1 MDNVAAKQLIREI
14 KRQNDLKV
22 LEIELL
28 TKQFIKIDKDY
39 LRDFVKKRLDE
50 IEYKYYLKG
59 KNING

>member
-1 MDNVAAKQLIREI
+1 MDNITAKQLTREI

-39 LRDFVKKRLDE
+39 LRDFIKKRLDE
-50 IEYKYYLKG
+50 IEYKYK
-59 KNING
+59 

>member
-1 MDNVAAKQLIREI
+1 MDNVEANQLIREL

-22 LEIELL
+22 LEIEFL

-50 IEYKYYLKG
+50 IEYKYK
-59 KNING
+59 